1 MKMLKPFVIAGA
13 LGAAAMMSG
22 APAWAGSWGATD
34 SNDTGGIL
42 PWSEPRPDYAAYAA
56 SQCAWYNKV
65 AIVTSLPRRYGDIG
79 GYICAFPPGYD
90 PVKEGAVLFFG
101 R

>member
-1 MKMLKPFVIAGA
+1 MMLKPFAIMGA
-13 LGAAAMMSG
+13 LAAAAVLSG
-22 APAWAGSWGATD
+22 APARAGSWGAND

-42 PWSEPRPDYAAYAA
+42 PWAQPRPDYAAIAA
-56 SQCAWYNKV
+56 AQCAAYNKV
-65 AIVTSLPRRYGDIG
+65 AIVTSLPRKYGDDG

-90 PVKEGAVLFFG
+90 PVKAGATLIFG